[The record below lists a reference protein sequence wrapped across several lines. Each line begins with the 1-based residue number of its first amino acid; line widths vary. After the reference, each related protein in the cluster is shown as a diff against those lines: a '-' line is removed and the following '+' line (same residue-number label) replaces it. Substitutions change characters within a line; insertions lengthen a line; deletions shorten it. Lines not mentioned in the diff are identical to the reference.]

1 VQSHYTEHFE
11 RDMATTEA
19 EWLLRLPLA
28 IGDAPWQQDGAR
40 AQVRLG
46 EGRLTIAWHPLPV
59 RQIALLRMAR
69 LGVRFDFEGVDAAER
84 LRFMQRFDLTMQ
96 RGGG

>member
-1 VQSHYTEHFE
+1 
-11 RDMATTEA
+11 MATTEA
-19 EWLLRLPLA
+19 EWGLRLPLA
-28 IGDAPWQQDGAR
+28 IGEAPWQQDGAR
-40 AQVRLG
+40 VQVRLG
-46 EGRLTIAWHPLPV
+46 EGHLTITWHPLPV

-69 LGVRFDFEGVDAAER
+69 LGVRFEFEGVDADAR

>member
-1 VQSHYTEHFE
+1 
-11 RDMATTEA
+11 MATTEA

-28 IGDAPWQQDGAR
+28 IGDAPWQQDGAC

-46 EGRLTIAWHPLPV
+46 GGRLTIAWHPLPV

-69 LGVRFDFEGVDAAER
+69 LGVRFEFDGVDAQAR